1 MAEYKKRNY
10 YIRRKEALT
19 MDEVVAEYIKSAK
32 MAAGLNTQRVFSAW
46 DACSGAGPFTLKRYF
61 RSGVLYIT
69 LNSSVIR
76 NQLYFQ
82 KDALV
87 EKMNAW
93 LAADRLFTPDNRTA
107 GFVKDLVLR

>member
-1 MAEYKKRNY
+1 MTPEESPVR
-10 YIRRKEALT
+10 IHRKQALS
-19 MDEVVAEYIKSAK
+19 MEELVQQYIKSMK
-32 MAAGLNTQRVFSAW
+32 LAAGLNTQRIFEAW
-46 DACSGAGPFTLKRYF
+46 DACSGAGPFTLRRFF
-61 RSGVLYIT
+61 RDGRLYIT

-93 LAADRLFTPDNRTA
+93 LSEDKLFTSDNRTV
-107 GFVKDLVLR
+107 GFIRELILK